1 MTMNYCTNKSLLL
14 LAGLMAMGLSACKD
28 NDPDVS
34 GQGNVEDAEYVGKSV
49 GNFSA
54 DEWYPGDSDR
64 LTCDR
69 RALTVTQATATAS
82 GRPLILRL
90 MATATS

>member
-54 DEWYPGDSDR
+54 DEWYPGGKLGTTDNTR
-64 LTCDR
+64 TGLP
-69 RALTVTQATATAS
+69 AIVVH
-82 GRPLILRL
+82 
-90 MATATS
+90 